1 MKKVFEMYIRFS
13 VAMKI
18 LFTKGFIPFELFDE
32 FNFTFEVKNQPK
44 TTNIVNWLE
53 SIFSNQNYK
62 KVSDFFVGIRT
73 FYGKLSEERFYEK
86 KIMPSLIFFREGEKK
101 NRQEEIFEIEQG
113 ETENSFIIKEIYGK
127 SVNLPKKV
135 EISKKLNFI
144 DVKPYKNPSKIDFLK
159 CTREFLDTDS
169 FFSILFLLDILDYL
183 EDEKNEETKAK
194 FYKSFI
200 EYFCITMNECILEK
214 SKFKI
219 RHIQEFL
226 IEKAIT
232 NKKIS
237 TETKN
242 RNIFEAISQVDKF
255 YIALDDSTFIK
266 NDFSTFSK
274 PLVFFDNDEN
284 PNFYLTTTLDM
295 IYLENQN
302 FDEEITFTTATP
314 AQIKKLCE
322 LSNIEPNLKF
332 IILLPNDFRLCA
344 SVQSLQNAIENGEQT
359 HQKIDKN
366 TNEPKEAN
374 LQNKKIR
381 FCIGIGIFLAFII
394 GIISYYL
401 FRPDFV
407 NCDVDFYDKGLAKYR
422 GNAEELVYE
431 PEDYITVICKDAF
444 SENNTL
450 KNLEI
455 KNGITKIESYAFY
468 NSKIEKLILPNSL
481 TEIKKHAFANLENLT
496 EIEFKTSVYEIK
508 DAFVNCPKLKKI
520 TIGKTLYERNKDF
533 LPENAYYVFLDDSS
547 TFDPEIYAHYM
558 TLDEKSVLYECTIPF
573 ETEYFIK
580 EGIEVINRYA
590 FEKSKVTKVYFSN
603 SVQKIENSA
612 FYKSNIE
619 NIELNENLEEIESN
633 TFEDCKNLK
642 SIKLPDSLKEL
653 GNYAFYGCEF
663 LENIEFGKNLKV
675 INSYTFEDC
684 VNLQKIIIPENIKE
698 IKEKAFFS
706 CTNLE
711 EIIIKNK
718 NTKIDKKAFLKC
730 PKAKIIYEN
739 EE

>member
-18 LFTKGFIPFELFDE
+18 LFTKGFIPFELFDG

-62 KVSDFFVGIRT
+62 KVSDFFVGIRN

-86 KIMPSLIFFREGEKK
+86 RIMPSLIFFREEEKK
-101 NRQEEIFEIEQG
+101 NQQEEIFEIEQG
-113 ETENSFIIKEIYGK
+113 ETENSFIIKEIYGNP
-127 SVNLPKKV
+127 VNLPKEA

-232 NKKIS
+232 NQKIS

-242 RNIFEAISQVDKF
+242 RNIFEAVSQVDKF
-255 YIALDDSTFIK
+255 YIALDDTNSFK
-266 NDFSTFSK
+266 KDFSTFSK
-274 PLVFFDNDEN
+274 PLVLFDDDEN
-284 PNFYLTTTLDM
+284 SNFYLTTTLDT

-332 IILLPNDFRLCA
+332 IILLPNDLKLCA
-344 SVQSLQNAIENGEQT
+344 SVQSIKNAIEDGEQT
-359 HQKIDKN
+359 HQKIDEN
-366 TNEPKEAN
+366 ANEPEESN
-374 LQNKKIR
+374 PQNKKLR
-381 FCIGIGIFLAFII
+381 FCIGICIFLTFII
-394 GIISYYL
+394 GITAYYL

-407 NCDVDFYDKGLAKYR
+407 NCDVNFSDKGLAKYR

-431 PEDYITVICKDAF
+431 PEDYITVICTSAF
-444 SENNTL
+444 SENKTL
-450 KNLEI
+450 KTLEI

-508 DAFVNCPKLKKI
+508 DAFSNCPNLKKI

-533 LPENAYYVFLDDSS
+533 LPENADYVFLDDSS

-558 TLDEKSVLYECTIPF
+558 TLDESFVLYECKIPF
-573 ETEYFIK
+573 ETEYFVK
-580 EGIEVINRYA
+580 EGVEVINYTA
-590 FEKSKVTKVYFSN
+590 FENSKVTKVYLPN
-603 SVQKIENSA
+603 SVKKIESCA
-612 FYKSNIE
+612 FYGCNIE
-619 NIELNENLEEIESN
+619 SIGLDENLEEIDN
-633 TFEDCKNLK
+633 RAFEDCINLK

-653 GNYAFYGCEF
+653 GAYAFYGCEF
-663 LENIEFGKNLKV
+663 LENVELGKNLKV

-684 VNLQKIIIPENIKE
+684 VNLQKITIPENIEE
-698 IKEKAFFS
+698 IKERAFFS
-706 CTNLE
+706 CASLE